1 MWFDLLVQWHE
12 ESLQRSQY
20 QVLMLPKP
28 QIRQRKV
35 LYYDFRKPVP
45 EVAEGGADTEKWVAA
60 PITLVIE
67 KFTAVRL
74 PDDAVT

>member
-1 MWFDLLVQWHE
+1 
-12 ESLQRSQY
+12 
-20 QVLMLPKP
+20 MLPDAS
-28 QIRQRKV
+28 RAV
-35 LYYDFRKPVP
+35 TVTLNDVP